1 MKHRKTTQSELP
13 QSGGAASWKRT
24 LKKWVQF
31 FLNPRLILC
40 FGMAWMVTN
49 GWCYVFMF
57 LGTWWK
63 LSWMLAVGTAYAGF
77 LWFPFTPEKLV
88 TLAIAIWL
96 LKRLFPQDE
105 KTLKLLHEE
114 RQKLHDAIARRRAK
128 KRGENAAAE
137 SAQPDRRA

>member
-1 MKHRKTTQSELP
+1 
-13 QSGGAASWKRT
+13 
-24 LKKWVQF
+24 
-31 FLNPRLILC
+31 
-40 FGMAWMVTN
+40 MAWMVTN

-114 RQKLHDAIARRRAK
+114 KQKLHDAIARRRAK